1 MKKLSLF
8 FILLIVLTACT
19 STKSQT
25 GSVIDENLV
34 YIDEV
39 GPIMHDLKGIEVGS
53 TIQMIYDGALMDSF
67 PMQVSDSATFEKT
80 GVKEHLLTSIM
91 KIIDQLKMD
100 QPQYFENSTTLNL
113 TIDGISDEYRNLIVV
128 MLSKRFH
135 KTDILFDQKQSDAPF
150 IEIVFDDISTHGSD
164 QVIFSVELSKNKES
178 FFVDQGLLNLN
189 NGRYDVVF
197 FSTSTQ

>member
-8 FILLIVLTACT
+8 FILLILLTACT

-25 GSVIDENLV
+25 GSVIDKDLV

-53 TIQMIYDGALMDSF
+53 TIKMIYDGVVMDSF
-67 PMQVSDSATFEKT
+67 PMRVSDNATFEKT
-80 GVKEHLLTSIM
+80 GVKEHLLTSIV

-113 TIDGISDEYRNLIVV
+113 TIDGISDEYHNLIVV
-128 MLSKRFH
+128 MLSRRFP

-150 IEIVFDDISTHGSD
+150 IEIMFDDISTYGSD
-164 QVIFSVELSKNKES
+164 QVVFSVELSKNKES
-178 FFVDQGLLNLN
+178 FFVDQGLLNLK